1 MGKRKDNRGKRHKGI
16 WVLGIISEEE
26 RGRVVI
32 EIIDRRDI
40 DSIIPIIQK
49 RVAPG
54 TTIKTD
60 CLATY
65 DCLTRLPERYKHFAV
80 NHSVH
85 LVEPFTGLN
94 TNLIEGTWSHFKA
107 SLPRFGLHSDKG
119 CYEGYLYQFAYQSLV
134 RYQYPTADP
143 FLVFLRLWGEAVKVN
158 AEAEE

>member
-1 MGKRKDNRGKRHKGI
+1 MGKRKDNRGRRRKGI

-32 EIIDRRDI
+32 EVIQTRGT
-40 DSIIPIIQK
+40 DSIIPVIQK

-60 CLATY
+60 KLNVYECLKN
-65 DCLTRLPERYKHFAV
+65 LQERYKHFAV

-94 TNLIEGTWSHFKA
+94 TNLIEGTWAHFKA
-107 SLPRFGLHSDKG
+107 SLPQFGLHSEDG
-119 CYEGYLYQFAYQSLV
+119 CYESYLYQFAYQHLV
-134 RYQYPTADP
+134 RDRYPNDDSL
-143 FLVFLRLWGEAVKVN
+143 LVFLRLWGEVVKN
-158 AEAEE
+158 K